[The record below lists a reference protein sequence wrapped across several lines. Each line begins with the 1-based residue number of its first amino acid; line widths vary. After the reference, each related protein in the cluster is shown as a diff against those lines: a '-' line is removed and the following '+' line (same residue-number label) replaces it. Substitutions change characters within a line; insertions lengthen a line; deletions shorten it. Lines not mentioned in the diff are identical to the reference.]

1 MNLWMIIKKRTVT
14 EKFPI
19 FLRFVRFLY
28 TAYLM
33 MSCILFEHIFSHITF
48 IQSLSYRKFLLCS
61 KEFFCKFCV
70 CLFPLLLSIFLLEND
85 I

>member
-61 KEFFCKFCV
+61 KEFFLQIL
-70 CLFPLLLSIFLLEND
+70 CLPVPSLAEYFLARK
-85 I
+85 